1 MTCKPKAGVIINHS
15 HKSSFRSGATGY
27 NNEEMASFMFAGYL
41 PLSLGEGGWFPIQ
54 GRQAFYQAK
63 RGIWFLNSCELRRKG
78 MFYQAWPFPGSLFSI
93 QEEEKPW
100 DEIAFCPFTR
110 SSSALITI
118 LLDCKT
124 RAHQLMQ

>member
-1 MTCKPKAGVIINHS
+1 VTCKPKAGVIINHS

-63 RGIWFLNSCELRRKG
+63 RGIWFLNSCELRRRVCFTKPG
-78 MFYQAWPFPGSLFSI
+78 RSQDLSSPFRKKKNPG
-93 QEEEKPW
+93 
-100 DEIAFCPFTR
+100 TR
-110 SSSALITI
+110 L
-118 LLDCKT
+118 
-124 RAHQLMQ
+124 RFAHLPVQVVH